1 MRHSRDNYSLESH
14 TPQSKMKKQ
23 VSVILLLCVYIGVLG
38 YLSTL
43 IG

>member
-1 MRHSRDNYSLESH
+1 MRHSGENRA
-14 TPQSKMKKQ
+14 KKH
-23 VSVILLLCVYIGVLG
+23 VSIALLLCVYIGVLG

>member
-1 MRHSRDNYSLESH
+1 MGYSRNNHSVESH
-14 TPQSKMKKQ
+14 TSQGKMKKQ
-23 VSVILLLCVYIGVLG
+23 VSVALLLCVYIGVLG